1 MPHTLAVQ
9 TPEPGIRLITL
20 QRPQALNALNTELL
34 GELSAELDGAAQ
46 DEAIRVVVLT
56 GSRKAFAAGADI
68 KEMAERDLV
77 GILDDPRQQHWQRI
91 GRFGKPLIAAVNG
104 YALGGGCEL
113 AMHADIIVASEDA
126 LFGQPEINLGIM
138 PGAGGT
144 QRLLRAVGKSLAM
157 QMVLTG
163 EPIGARLA
171 QQAGLVSEVTQP
183 ELTLERALQIA
194 RRIAEKAPLAV
205 RLAREALLK
214 AMDTDL
220 ASGLRFERH
229 AFTLLA
235 GTRDRDEGIRAFMEK
250 RPPEYQGR

>member
-34 GELSAELDGAAQ
+34 GELSAELDGAEQ

-91 GRFGKPLIAAVNG
+91 ARFGKPLIAAVNG

>member
-34 GELSAELDGAAQ
+34 GELSAELDGAEQ